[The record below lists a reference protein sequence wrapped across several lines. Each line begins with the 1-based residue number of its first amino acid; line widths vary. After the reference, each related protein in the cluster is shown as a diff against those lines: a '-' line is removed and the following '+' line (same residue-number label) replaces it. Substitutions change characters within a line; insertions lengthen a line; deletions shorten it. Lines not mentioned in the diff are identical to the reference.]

1 MKTVLSLGEKS
12 MQFEIKELV
21 ENPDGS
27 ADILIDCDADLMKL
41 LVQEGFV
48 SILKQA
54 IEGYK
59 NGNKE
64 EC

>member
-1 MKTVLSLGEKS
+1 MK
-12 MQFEIKELV
+12 FEVKTLV

-27 ADILIDCDADLMKL
+27 ADIELECDSDLMKL
-41 LVQEGFV
+41 IVQEGFV
-48 SILKQA
+48 AILKQA

>member
-1 MKTVLSLGEKS
+1 MK
-12 MQFEIKELV
+12 FEVKELV

-27 ADILIDCDADLMKL
+27 ADIVVDCDADLMKL
-41 LVQEGFV
+41 IVQEGFV

-59 NGNKE
+59 IGNKE

>member
-1 MKTVLSLGEKS
+1 
-12 MQFEIKELV
+12 MQFEVKELI

-27 ADILIDCDADLMKL
+27 ADIQVECDSDLMKL
-41 LVQEGFV
+41 IVQEGFI

-64 EC
+64 ER

>member
-1 MKTVLSLGEKS
+1 
-12 MQFEIKELV
+12 MQFNVTEIV

-27 ADILIDCDADLMKL
+27 ADIQVECDADLMKL
-41 LVQEGFV
+41 IVQEGFI

-59 NGNKE
+59 NGN
-64 EC
+64 

>member
-1 MKTVLSLGEKS
+1 M
-12 MQFEIKELV
+12 MFEVKELV

-27 ADILIDCDADLMKL
+27 ADMYVELDADLMRL
-41 LVQEGFV
+41 VVQEGFV

-59 NGNKE
+59 NEKQLG
-64 EC
+64 

>member
-1 MKTVLSLGEKS
+1 M
-12 MQFEIKELV
+12 MFEVKELT

-27 ADILIDCDADLMKL
+27 ADIIVECDADLMRL
-41 LVQEGFV
+41 VVQEGFI
-48 SILKQA
+48 SIIKQA

>member
-1 MKTVLSLGEKS
+1 

-27 ADILIDCDADLMKL
+27 ADIKMECDADLMKL
-41 LVQEGFV
+41 IIQEGFI

-59 NGNKE
+59 NEQKLG
-64 EC
+64 

>member
-1 MKTVLSLGEKS
+1 
-12 MQFEIKELV
+12 MQFKVTELI

-27 ADILIDCDADLMKL
+27 ADIQIECDSELMKL
-41 LVQEGFV
+41 IVQEGFM

-59 NGNKE
+59 NEKQLG
-64 EC
+64 

>member
-1 MKTVLSLGEKS
+1 MMFQV
-12 MQFEIKELV
+12 KELT

-27 ADILIDCDADLMKL
+27 ADILVEFDADLMKL
-41 LVQEGFV
+41 VIQEGFV
-48 SILKQA
+48 SIIKQA

>member
-1 MKTVLSLGEKS
+1 M
-12 MQFEIKELV
+12 FEIKELV

-27 ADILIDCDADLMKL
+27 ADILVECDSDLMKL
-41 LVQEGFV
+41 VVQEGFV

-59 NGNKE
+59 NEKQLG
-64 EC
+64 

>member
-1 MKTVLSLGEKS
+1 
-12 MQFEIKELV
+12 MQFEVKELI

-27 ADILIDCDADLMKL
+27 ADIQVECDSDLMKII
-41 LVQEGFV
+41 VQEGFI

>member
-1 MKTVLSLGEKS
+1 M
-12 MQFEIKELV
+12 MFEVKELV

-27 ADILIDCDADLMKL
+27 ADILVECDSDLMKL
-41 LVQEGFV
+41 VVQEGFI

-59 NGNKE
+59 NEQKLG
-64 EC
+64 

>member
-1 MKTVLSLGEKS
+1 M
-12 MQFEIKELV
+12 MFEVKEIT

-27 ADILIDCDADLMKL
+27 ADIVVDCDAELMKL
-41 LVQEGFV
+41 IVQEGFV

-59 NGNKE
+59 NEK
-64 EC
+64 

>member
-1 MKTVLSLGEKS
+1 M
-12 MQFEIKELV
+12 FEVKEIT

-27 ADILIDCDADLMKL
+27 ADILVDFDAELMKL
-41 LVQEGFV
+41 VIQEGFV

-59 NGNKE
+59 NEK
-64 EC
+64 

>member
-1 MKTVLSLGEKS
+1 M
-12 MQFEIKELV
+12 MFEVKELT

-27 ADILIDCDADLMKL
+27 ADLLIECDADLMKL
-41 LVQEGFV
+41 VVQEGFV

-59 NGNKE
+59 NEKQLG
-64 EC
+64 

>member
-1 MKTVLSLGEKS
+1 
-12 MQFEIKELV
+12 MQFEVKELV

-41 LVQEGFV
+41 IVQEGFLA
-48 SILKQA
+48 ILKQA